1 MWSVLV
7 QCIIGLHLLKDTLL
21 ELVLSWYW
29 SGKRQPC
36 PPLEPQNDWLRG
48 SPFEMARM
56 IREREITAQQLFE
69 ACLRRIDQVNPLLN
83 AIVDGP
89 FADALTEVQH
99 IDERI
104 AADEITPEEWTRRP
118 LLGVPFTIKDST
130 AAKGRLQ
137 TLGLL
142 SRRNTRAKVD
152 AECVRL
158 VQEAGGILLATT
170 NVPEVNR
177 W

>member
-1 MWSVLV
+1 
-7 QCIIGLHLLKDTLL
+7 
-21 ELVLSWYW
+21 
-29 SGKRQPC
+29 
-36 PPLEPQNDWLRG
+36 
-48 SPFEMARM
+48 M
-56 IREREITAQQLFE
+56 IRSREITAEQLFE
-69 ACLRRIDQVNPLLN
+69 ACVRRIEQVNPMLN
-83 AIVDGP
+83 ALVDGP
-89 FADALTEVQH
+89 FVDARDTVRS

-104 AADEITPEEWTRRP
+104 AAGEIDDAEWTRRP

-142 SRRNTRAKVD
+142 SRSGTRAKVD